1 MHEKPRVSEA
11 EEAEEV
17 EEVEELEGDY
27 PSHNRERLRAERG
40 DKQPEAALRVFL
52 EAESGRRL
60 ERLLS
65 EAEERAEREQELDKE
80 RRRLQQEERNR
91 AQREADWKQFMQR
104 ETRELGLRKN
114 GQLSHLLGEPN
125 PGEPAAVL
133 RLLAEEDK
141 RQAEEGLVALMSG
154 GEIRYKPLDQL
165 SPEDM
170 PARIAAERLRT
181 TWLKKRQ
188 DGWLAQGEGSL

>member
-1 MHEKPRVSEA
+1 MPEKQRIS
-11 EEAEEV
+11 EV
-17 EEVEELEGDY
+17 EEVVEIESED
-27 PSHNRERLRAERG
+27 PAHHRTRLRAERG
-40 DKQPEAALRVFL
+40 DIQPEEALRTSL
-52 EAESGRRL
+52 GAESGRRL
-60 ERLLS
+60 EAMIS
-65 EAEERAEREQELDKE
+65 ERAEQAQREQEREKE

-104 ETRELGLRKN
+104 ETRELELRKD
-114 GQLSHLLGEPN
+114 GQLLHQLGEPN
-125 PGEPAAVL
+125 PGEPAAAL
-133 RLLAEEDK
+133 RRLAEEDK

-154 GEIRYKPLDQL
+154 GEIRYKLLSEL

-181 TWLKKRQ
+181 TWLKKRG